1 MVRRIALQIL
11 AFMNRMVLWVL
22 WVGAMS
28 GCGPGLPAL
37 QVEAGGGDEA
47 AQVGVWLDSLH
58 GAGLHAGAVVVMRE
72 GEVWGQWFHGVERSG
87 GDPVSSASMFRLASV
102 SKQFTAAGVLTAVGQ
117 GRIGLDDDIRVW
129 LLECP
134 YEGVTVRH
142 LMQHVSGI
150 PDFYMDLPIPERG
163 FLGIADVL
171 AALPDA
177 PLMERAVGEAFEYS
191 NTGYVLLAGLLER
204 VYGRPFEELMM
215 AEVFGPAGLECTR
228 VWNLFSEDKD
238 WPHKTWSMEGVE
250 PNAAQI
256 NPTELD
262 GVAGDGGV
270 FMCAEDVTRWN
281 DWWSFHVTSILPDS
295 IRTQAFQTGVLLD
308 GSATNYGFGWSLPDT
323 DHAAHSGAWLGAR
336 TWWWRS
342 LDGKDAVVVFNHTG
356 SNPTDIGS
364 EIAKQLRRESPSL

>member
-1 MVRRIALQIL
+1 MRFWKFTVLGAL
-11 AFMNRMVLWVL
+11 VC
-22 WVGAMS
+22 S
-28 GCGPGLPAL
+28 GCTSTLPPLDWGGQGDAREQIGL
-37 QVEAGGGDEA
+37 
-47 AQVGVWLDSLH
+47 WLDDVH
-58 GAGLHAGAVVVMRE
+58 EDGLSAGAVVVVRE

-87 GDPVSSASMFRLASV
+87 GDPVSGASMFRLASV
-102 SKQFTAAGVLTAVGQ
+102 SKQFTVAGVLTAVGQ
-117 GRIGLDDDIRVW
+117 GRLGLDDDIRVW

-163 FLGIADVL
+163 FLGIADVV

-215 AEVFGPAGLECTR
+215 TEVFGPAGLECTR

-250 PNAAQI
+250 RDAAQI
-256 NPTELD
+256 DPTELD
-262 GVAGDGGV
+262 GVAGDGGT
-270 FMCAEDVTRWN
+270 FMCAEDVARWN
-281 DWWSFHVTSILPDS
+281 AWWASNAAVPDS
-295 IRTQAFQTGVLLD
+295 IRVQAFEPAVLRD
-308 GSATNYGFGWSLPDT
+308 GSLSDYGFGWSLPDA
-323 DHAAHSGAWLGAR
+323 DHVAHSGGWLGAR

-342 LDGKDAVVVFNHTG
+342 LDGQDAVVVFNHTG
-356 SNPTDIGS
+356 SEQATEVGQAIRDV
-364 EIAKQLRRESPSL
+364 LR